1 MRILDQDQAARALI
15 QEAADHQEA
24 VGGGSALQET
34 LHRLLDAMLTAEQAG
49 TNITHSQART
59 IIRETVGESL
69 PDECREELAWA
80 LQELS

>member
-24 VGGGSALQET
+24 VGGSALQEA